1 MSWSTQSHGAIIFG
15 WKLQYYS
22 NGGWFWQTTFSS
34 MAHENSNTEAHWH
47 FQQQGD
53 FCKIWMLPI
62 SIYPRQTLAR
72 PYLTASQHR
81 MSHTK
86 TWVAE
91 SMHFRIAP
99 FRLLTDLRDANSWG
113 WAPPST
119 PQVANRLWTTTS
131 QPSTGCCK
139 SFSNSKLKIE
149 KNDTTAQFPSC
160 PYSSWFFKD
169 MSLANFAPN
178 LRNKLEYR
186 GPANRGAQALNSTAL
201 STRVSSHGWLY

>member
-1 MSWSTQSHGAIIFG
+1 MKIPTQ
-15 WKLQYYS
+15 KLTDIS
-22 NGGWFWQTTFSS
+22 NNEGTFVKFECCPSVFILDKPLQD
-34 MAHENSNTEAHWH
+34 H
-47 FQQQGD
+47 
-53 FCKIWMLPI
+53 I
-62 SIYPRQTLAR
+62 
-72 PYLTASQHR
+72 SQHH
-81 MSHTK
+81 STECHTPK
-86 TWVAE
+86 LE
-91 SMHFRIAP
+91 LQNLCIFAP
-99 FRLLTDLRDANSWG
+99 FRLLTDLRDANSWE

-119 PQVANRLWTTTS
+119 PQVANKLWTTTS

-186 GPANRGAQALNSTAL
+186 GPANRGAQALNSTAP
-201 STRVSSHGWLY
+201 STRVSSHGWLYWSKNKYIKLKCI